1 MNVTGHKLKGKRVL
15 RDEAGVLVRGEV
27 MQRIANLGYYAGG
40 WLSHFVRA
48 ISSLPAFHLLHP
60 LNQIEWYVAWQY
72 LKNIQVELL
81 WLRRVAQS
89 KSAMGRQKLGFLCL
103 LKSPPTP
110 TTTTGTPSHFQ
121 WTSRLS
127 ENLFADI
134 NNEGYLK
141 VLSKSWAFQN
151 CDLDAEHHSE
161 LCREDGMEPGSLR
174 PWEELGDLQIPG
186 KGASGAN

>member
-1 MNVTGHKLKGKRVL
+1 
-15 RDEAGVLVRGEV
+15 

-40 WLSHFVRA
+40 WLSDFVRA
-48 ISSLPAFHLLHP
+48 ISSLPAFHILRP

-72 LKNIQVELL
+72 MKNLQVELL

-89 KSAMGRQKLGFLCL
+89 KSAMGRQKLDFLCL

-127 ENLFADI
+127 ENHFADV
-134 NNEGYLK
+134 NYEGYLK
-141 VLSKSWAFQN
+141 VLSRSWAFQN
-151 CDLDAEHHSE
+151 CDLDAKHHSE
-161 LCREDGMEPGSLR
+161 LCREDGSSLEAWGHGKSWETCR
-174 PWEELGDLQIPG
+174 FLEKVQAVQTRTKVRVKWRLIWEVMWEE
-186 KGASGAN
+186 